1 MIDPKSLVPAFEKVY
16 GTTPEKF
23 YFAPGRVNIIG
34 EHIDYNG
41 GLVMPAAI
49 SLGITA
55 LVRDNNSSIVNVFST
70 AYNKLASFNLK
81 EDLSLKSATDW
92 LNYIKGMAFIL
103 RRKNIKLKG
112 FDILIANDLPQGTGL
127 SSSAALECLSG
138 LIFNPLYKN
147 DLTSLALD
155 AQKCENEY
163 VGVNCGIM
171 DQFAVSLS
179 KENHTI
185 LLNCN
190 TLDYQMVQFNNADYL
205 WVIIN
210 SNKPRELS
218 KSKYNERRQECAEA
232 LNQLKPF
239 NEGATNLCEVNPVSL
254 PYLEDEILYAR
265 AKHVVSENIRVQK
278 AVNAMK
284 DGNVDELGD
293 LLIESHN
300 SLAEDYEVSCDEL
313 DAIVYYALK
322 VKECV
327 GARMTGAGFGGCC
340 IALVEKDSIE
350 KFSQYVK
357 KKYKEQTNLEAEIY
371 PVNFSDGVREVFLK

>member
-1 MIDPKSLVPAFEKVY
+1 MIQPKSLIPAFEQVF
-16 GTTPEKF
+16 GTNPEKF
-23 YFAPGRVNIIG
+23 FFAPGRVNIIG

-41 GLVMPAAI
+41 GLVLPAAI

-55 LVRDNNSSIVNVFST
+55 LVRENNTSVVRVFST
-70 AYNKLASFNLK
+70 AYDELVSFELK
-81 EDLSLKSATDW
+81 EDLSLRSATDW

-103 RRKNIKLKG
+103 QSKKNEVKG

-138 LIFNPLYKN
+138 LIFNSQYKN
-147 DLTSLALD
+147 DLISLALD

-179 KENHTI
+179 KKNHAL

-190 TLDYQMVQFNNADYL
+190 TLEYKQVQFNNSDYT

-210 SNKPRELS
+210 TNKPRELS
-218 KSKYNERRQECAEA
+218 KSKYNERRKECDEA
-232 LNQLKPF
+232 LAQLLPF
-239 NEGATNLCEVNPVSL
+239 NEGVSNLCDINPVSL
-254 PYLEDEILYAR
+254 AYLEDEILYAR

-278 AVNAMK
+278 AVNSMK

-300 SLAEDYEVSCDEL
+300 SLTEDYEVSCDEL

-340 IALVEKDSIE
+340 IALVEKDSVE
-350 KFSQYVK
+350 KFSKYVQ
-357 KKYKEQTNLEAEIY
+357 KKYAEKTNLKADIY
-371 PVNFSDGVREVFLK
+371 PICFSDGVREVFLK